1 MRTDAEVTVGKVLDV
16 LQLIDDRN
24 GSTHLLRIHDDAIDA
39 MDLRKVRAT
48 PDSQGLASF
57 DPGFVNTAACRSAIT
72 FIDGDRGVLE
82 YRGYP
87 IEQIAGNCSFLEV
100 GYLLINGELP
110 GPRLG
115 AWEASIA
122 NLSMLPQDVHDL
134 IERMPPSAHPMNVLA
149 AVVALLGGV
158 YADSRDT
165 TNAETRKLS
174 GNRLIAQVPLIAALV
189 YRNHQGLPFVHPD
202 PSLGYVANFINMM
215 FAGGGSTHDHP
226 DIHSAIETLL
236 VLHADHEQ
244 NCSTNVLRGIA
255 SADADPYIS
264 VSGAMAALS
273 GPLHGGANEAVLKML
288 HEIGSV
294 DRVPEFITKV
304 KAGDRRLMGFGHR
317 VYKNFDPRG
326 LIVKASADKVFAVT
340 GINPLLEVAIQLERS
355 ALADD
360 YFISRK
366 LYPNVDF
373 YSGLVY
379 EAMGLPADMFTVMF
393 AIARTVGWVAHWLEF
408 EVDPDKK
415 ISRPRQLYTG
425 SPRRD
430 LPASRG
436 SA

>member
-1 MRTDAEVTVGKVLDV
+1 MRTDAEVTVGKDLNVLR
-16 LQLIDDRN
+16 LIDDRN
-24 GSTHLLRIHDDAIDA
+24 SSAHLLRIHDDAIDA
-39 MDLRKVRAT
+39 GDLRKVRAT

-87 IEQIAGNCSFLEV
+87 IEQIAGRCSFLEV
-100 GYLLINGELP
+100 AFLLINGELP
-110 GPRLG
+110 GLQLHE
-115 AWEASIA
+115 WEASIA
-122 NLSMLPQDVHDL
+122 SLATLPEAVYDV
-134 IERMPPSAHPMNVLA
+134 IEHMPPTAHPMNVLA
-149 AVVALLGGV
+149 SVVALLGGV
-158 YADSRDT
+158 YPDARDRAH
-165 TNAETRKLS
+165 AETRKLT

-189 YRNHQGLPFVHPD
+189 YRNHQGLPFVQSD
-202 PSLGYVANFINMM
+202 PSLGYVGNFVNMM
-215 FAGGGSTHDHP
+215 FAGRGPKHDHP
-226 DIHSAIETLL
+226 DIRSAIETLL

-264 VSGAMAALS
+264 VSGAMGGLS

-294 DRVPEFITKV
+294 DRVPDFIAKV
-304 KAGDRRLMGFGHR
+304 KAGDQRLMGFGHR

-326 LIVKASADKVFAVT
+326 VIVKESTDKVFAIT

-355 ALADD
+355 ALADE

-379 EAMGLPADMFTVMF
+379 EAIGLPADMFTVMF
-393 AIARTVGWVAHWLEF
+393 AVARTAGWIAHWLEF

-415 ISRPRQLYTG
+415 IARPRQLFTG

-430 LPASRG
+430 LPATHAS
-436 SA
+436 S

>member
-1 MRTDAEVTVGKVLDV
+1 MRTDAEVAVGKDLNVLR
-16 LQLIDDRN
+16 LIDDRD

-39 MDLRKVRAT
+39 GDLRKVKPA

-87 IEQIAGNCSFLEV
+87 IEQIAGRCSFLEV
-100 GYLLINGELP
+100 AFLLINGELP
-110 GPRLG
+110 GPGLHD
-115 AWEASIA
+115 WEASIA
-122 NLSMLPQDVHDL
+122 DLAALPEEVYSV
-134 IERMPPSAHPMNVLA
+134 IEHMPATAHPMNVLA
-149 AVVALLGGV
+149 SVVALLGGV
-158 YADSRDT
+158 YQESRDR
-165 TNAETRKLS
+165 AHAKTRQLN

-189 YRNHQGLPFVHPD
+189 YRNHQGLPFVPPD
-202 PSLGYVANFINMM
+202 QSLGYVGNFVNMM
-215 FAGGGSTHDHP
+215 FAGRGQKPDHP
-226 DIHSAIETLL
+226 DIRSAIETLL

-244 NCSTNVLRGIA
+244 NCSTSVLRGIA

-264 VSGAMAALS
+264 VSGAMGGLS

-294 DRVPEFITKV
+294 DRVPDFIAKV
-304 KAGDRRLMGFGHR
+304 KAGNQRLMGFGHR

-326 LIVKASADKVFAVT
+326 IIVKESADKVFAVT
-340 GINPLLEVAIQLERS
+340 GINPLLEVAIQLERA
-355 ALADD
+355 ALADE
-360 YFISRK
+360 YFITRK

-379 EAMGLPADMFTVMF
+379 EAIGLPAEMFTVMF
-393 AIARTVGWVAHWLEF
+393 AVARTIGWVAHWLEF

-415 ISRPRQLYTG
+415 IARPRQLFGG
-425 SPRRD
+425 SRRRD
-430 LPASRG
+430 LPATHA